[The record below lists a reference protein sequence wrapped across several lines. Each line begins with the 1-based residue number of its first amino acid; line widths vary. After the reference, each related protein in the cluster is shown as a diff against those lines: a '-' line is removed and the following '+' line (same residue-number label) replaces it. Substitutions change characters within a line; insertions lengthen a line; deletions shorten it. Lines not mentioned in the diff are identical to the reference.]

1 MRLDD
6 PHSVKMPGAYVRAL
20 SKLREAVDVAIWFVK
35 NGFEDP
41 RRAKQKLLKQGLPK
55 DRADALFGED

>member
-20 SKLREAVDVAIWFVK
+20 SKLREAVDVTIWFVK

-41 RRAKQKLLKQGLPK
+41 QESKTKITEARSS
-55 DRADALFGED
+55 